1 MYLPASCRCDIA
13 VRNIQN
19 YHMDSKGWKDIAYD
33 VLCCPHG
40 NTYQGRI
47 DTINGTGANGT
58 KTSNASHMAV
68 MALIGE
74 GETPTPALYAAV
86 KEGINLCQARGA
98 GSEITGHNTFEKT
111 ACPGQALLSWI
122 KEGMPTD
129 IITEDIIMAE
139 VLTIGLKHGSKGTEV
154 ALLQKMLNGLI
165 QANLTTDGSFGTAT
179 ETKVK
184 DFQKYNGL
192 TADGSVGPATRTILN
207 RDWATYVAA
216 ITPDPT
222 PAPVPTPTPT
232 PAPVVDP
239 IVKLISGKGMHNVE
253 AMITAAN
260 ATGVPL
266 WIAAAFAQKESNGR
280 NVYGNDVGGTFA
292 GAGEVTET
300 NFAEFYRLVVDN
312 KQKSNGVGPM
322 QITYPAYFP
331 QARAEGLALWRPYD
345 NFLFGL
351 RIVAR
356 HLNGDYSVASLERAG
371 TLYNKG
377 NMTDGVNAYGKDL
390 AVKAN
395 EWKALLEPTP
405 TPRPDL
411 EPTPTPVPDPVVD
424 VPTTPEIDLD
434 ALADAVVAKIIQRLS
449 A

>member
-1 MYLPASCRCDIA
+1 
-13 VRNIQN
+13 
-19 YHMDSKGWKDIAYD
+19 MDVKGWKDVAYD

-58 KTSNASHMAV
+58 RISNASHMAV

-74 GETPTPALYAAV
+74 GEIPTPALYAAV
-86 KEGINLCQARGA
+86 KEGIKLCQARGA
-98 GSEITGHNTFEKT
+98 GSQITGHNTFEAT
-111 ACPGQALLSWI
+111 DCPGPALLAWL
-122 KEGMPTD
+122 KAGMPTD
-129 IITEDIIMAE
+129 AVMEDIIMAE
-139 VLTIGLKHGSKGTEV
+139 VLTTTLRYGSKGTEV

-165 QANLTTDGSFGTAT
+165 EANLTTDGSFGTAT

-184 DFQKYNGL
+184 DFQTYNGL
-192 TADGSVGPATRTILN
+192 VVDGIVGAASRTVLN

-216 ITPDPT
+216 TTAPAPT
-222 PAPVPTPTPT
+222 PTPEPTPTPT
-232 PAPVVDP
+232 PEPTPTPDPVEA
-239 IVKLISGKGMHNVE
+239 ILASKGMQNTTDL
-253 AMITAAN
+253 IAAAK

-292 GAGEVTET
+292 GAGEVTEE

-331 QARAEGLALWRPYD
+331 QAKAEGLALWKPYD

-356 HLNGDYSVASLERAG
+356 NLGGDYSKESLEKAG

-377 NMTDGVNAYGKDL
+377 NLITGINAYGTDL
-390 AVKAN
+390 AIKA
-395 EWKALLEPTP
+395 EIWKGLLAEFIEPTP
-405 TPRPDL
+405 TP
-411 EPTPTPVPDPVVD
+411 EPTPEPTPDPVVD
-424 VPTTPEIDLD
+424 TPVPPVVVSPEIDLD